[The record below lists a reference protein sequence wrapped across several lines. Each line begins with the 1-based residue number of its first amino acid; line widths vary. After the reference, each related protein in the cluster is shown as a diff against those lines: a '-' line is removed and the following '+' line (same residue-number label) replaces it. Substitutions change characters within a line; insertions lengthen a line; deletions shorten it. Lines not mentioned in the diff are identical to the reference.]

1 MSKTTGIYV
10 EVETRDLLKAQAK
23 EAGMTLNGY
32 LKKLAQDV
40 EKMNNIIGS
49 K

>member
-23 EAGMTLNGY
+23 EAGMNVVQNLCT
-32 LKKLAQDV
+32 KLEHRDLF
-40 EKMNNIIGS
+40 
-49 K
+49 